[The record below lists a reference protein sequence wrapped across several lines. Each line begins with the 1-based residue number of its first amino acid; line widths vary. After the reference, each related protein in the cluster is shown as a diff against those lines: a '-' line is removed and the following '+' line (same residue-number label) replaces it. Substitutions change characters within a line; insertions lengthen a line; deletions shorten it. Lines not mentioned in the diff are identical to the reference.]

1 MKLLLTIRKPLVT
14 PRISQC
20 SITRI
25 TIFRNYSST
34 PTKKTDPLPKPTIRW
49 FYALDVPIS
58 KPDWY
63 NYEKSKEPESF
74 IPFSDYDSK
83 NLEHHFIKNRQ
94 DKIVEVNEDKLFQVD
109 LQNFE
114 LSPVYWE
121 GPVYEVRRGLWFNPD
136 GIPLNAKVTEE
147 IEKEYERLK
156 PYLFEGET
164 TTNDQSNKLK
174 KISNKGNKEKISQ
187 FNKYKQKNTSTVTEQ
202 IQTEIK
208 EQTESVDFA
217 TQKDVARLSNGQIV
231 LFFNKTNAVLFPGDY
246 DSNFQIDVIRYFGPK
261 PLSLLGVTHIQRG
274 YSEELQESFFDKLP
288 ENPLP
293 GISDAFKSEIGS
305 IIGGISGSKDSQEGN
320 DANPEQVNLQ
330 LGDDNEV
337 DDLNMQKI
345 FESDYDLQ
353 TSRSKSNREID
364 HLVLCIHGI
373 GQVLGSKYESINFT
387 HNINILRNTM
397 KRVYQEN
404 DEYKK
409 LAYNE
414 EDSKM
419 DTSNNR
425 IQVLPISWRHRVGFN
440 PQEKFDNDK
449 PSRLPSLSQVNVEGI
464 SALRDVVGDVVLDVL
479 LFYQPRYLNQII
491 AAVTSELNRVYQ
503 LYKERNPNFNGKVH
517 IMGHSLGSAIAFDIL
532 SSQPEIIPSNPD
544 LEKMLTFDVENLFL
558 VGSPVG
564 MFKLLAEKNIQ
575 GRNSPDFTPSSED
588 QFDSPKCTNLYNIFH
603 PCDPVAYRLEPLVVP
618 QYGDYKP
625 ADIKF
630 AVKGFNTQIK
640 ELASLGDELS
650 EKISSAAKWLTSSKK
665 TGKEKSVEEIAN
677 NENALGDIIKGIL
690 MDAHTQHEEEEKE
703 AHHQHNSNTSS
714 SGQNKIIVG
723 KNLQKMIAL
732 NKAGRVD
739 YSLPVGVLD
748 FSLVSAV
755 SAHVSYFEDQDT
767 SGFIMNELLK
777 GPKNPVD
784 KIILTHK

>member
-1 MKLLLTIRKPLVT
+1 
-14 PRISQC
+14 
-20 SITRI
+20 
-25 TIFRNYSST
+25 
-34 PTKKTDPLPKPTIRW
+34 
-49 FYALDVPIS
+49 
-58 KPDWY
+58 
-63 NYEKSKEPESF
+63 
-74 IPFSDYDSK
+74 
-83 NLEHHFIKNRQ
+83 
-94 DKIVEVNEDKLFQVD
+94 
-109 LQNFE
+109 
-114 LSPVYWE
+114 
-121 GPVYEVRRGLWFNPD
+121 
-136 GIPLNAKVTEE
+136 
-147 IEKEYERLK
+147 
-156 PYLFEGET
+156 
-164 TTNDQSNKLK
+164 
-174 KISNKGNKEKISQ
+174 
-187 FNKYKQKNTSTVTEQ
+187 
-202 IQTEIK
+202 
-208 EQTESVDFA
+208 
-217 TQKDVARLSNGQIV
+217 
-231 LFFNKTNAVLFPGDY
+231 
-246 DSNFQIDVIRYFGPK
+246 
-261 PLSLLGVTHIQRG
+261 
-274 YSEELQESFFDKLP
+274 
-288 ENPLP
+288 
-293 GISDAFKSEIGS
+293 
-305 IIGGISGSKDSQEGN
+305 
-320 DANPEQVNLQ
+320 
-330 LGDDNEV
+330 
-337 DDLNMQKI
+337 MQKI

-532 SSQPEIIPSNPD
+532 SSQPETIPSNPD

-690 MDAHTQHEEEEKE
+690 MDAHTQHEEEEKK
-703 AHHQHNSNTSS
+703 H
-714 SGQNKIIVG
+714 II
-723 KNLQKMIAL
+723 NIIPTRPL
-732 NKAGRVD
+732 
-739 YSLPVGVLD
+739 
-748 FSLVSAV
+748 
-755 SAHVSYFEDQDT
+755 
-767 SGFIMNELLK
+767 
-777 GPKNPVD
+777 VD
-784 KIILTHK
+784 KTR

>member
-49 FYALDVPIS
+49 FYASDVPIS

-164 TTNDQSNKLK
+164 ITNDQSNKLK

-187 FNKYKQKNTSTVTEQ
+187 
-202 IQTEIK
+202 
-208 EQTESVDFA
+208 
-217 TQKDVARLSNGQIV
+217 
-231 LFFNKTNAVLFPGDY
+231 
-246 DSNFQIDVIRYFGPK
+246 YFGPK
-261 PLSLLGVTHIQRG
+261 PSSLLGVTHIQRG

-414 EDSKM
+414 EDSKT

-532 SSQPEIIPSNPD
+532 SSQPETIPSNPD